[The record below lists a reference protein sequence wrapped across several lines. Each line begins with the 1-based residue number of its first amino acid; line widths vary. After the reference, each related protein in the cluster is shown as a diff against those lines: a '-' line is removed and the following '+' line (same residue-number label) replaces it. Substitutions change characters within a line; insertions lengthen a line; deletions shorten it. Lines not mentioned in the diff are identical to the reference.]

1 MMRIFQRIVSLAAL
15 LYLCLIPSA
24 LSAQDADSTGSA
36 DHPLI
41 THYAGSFIDG
51 YAVHDFDAFRLP
63 LGAAVK
69 SAAGPR
75 VPAKKA
81 DLEGKI
87 TRILYRGPE
96 GRSTLEI
103 LRNYRSALEQAGFE
117 TLFSCAGDDCGFL
130 FHWTL
135 YHDEKQRLKNSR
147 TSGGAFDI
155 PQDIRYFA
163 AKGIIE
169 GAEVHVSVL
178 IAFDAGFGKLSKRP
192 VTLLEVI
199 ESEAMETGMVTV
211 NAEAIGKGI
220 DADGHFS
227 IYGVYFNTD
236 SAEITPESAP
246 ALAEISKL
254 LARRTDLKIL
264 VVGHTD
270 NQGGFDHNMDLSRR
284 RAESVVKALTAN
296 HGIAANRLT
305 SDGVGYLAPVAT
317 NDNDAGRAKN
327 RRVELVKN

>member
-1 MMRIFQRIVSLAAL
+1 M
-15 LYLCLIPSA
+15 
-24 LSAQDADSTGSA
+24 
-36 DHPLI
+36 
-41 THYAGSFIDG
+41 
-51 YAVHDFDAFRLP
+51 
-63 LGAAVK
+63 
-69 SAAGPR
+69 
-75 VPAKKA
+75 
-81 DLEGKI
+81 
-87 TRILYRGPE
+87 
-96 GRSTLEI
+96 
-103 LRNYRSALEQAGFE
+103 
-117 TLFSCAGDDCGFL
+117 
-130 FHWTL
+130 
-135 YHDEKQRLKNSR
+135 
-147 TSGGAFDI
+147 
-155 PQDIRYFA
+155 
-163 AKGIIE
+163 
-169 GAEVHVSVL
+169 
-178 IAFDAGFGKLSKRP
+178 
-192 VTLLEVI
+192 TLLEVI

-254 LARRTDLKIL
+254 LAQRADLKIL

>member
-1 MMRIFQRIVSLAAL
+1 MRIFLPSVL
-15 LYLCLIPSA
+15 LVGLLGSCLIPA
-24 LSAQDADSTGSA
+24 VLVAQDADSTGSA

-41 THYAGSFIDG
+41 TCYAGSVIDG
-51 YAVHDFDAFRLP
+51 YAINNFDSFRLP
-63 LGAAVK
+63 LAAAVRN
-69 SAAGPR
+69 AAGKR
-75 VPAKKA
+75 VPSKKA

-135 YHDEKQRLKNSR
+135 YHDEKQRLKNTR

-163 AKGIIE
+163 AKGVVE
-169 GAEVHVSVL
+169 GAEIHVSVMV
-178 IAFDAGFGKLSKRP
+178 AFDAGFSKLSKRP

-211 NAEAIGKGI
+211 TAEAIAKGI
-220 DADGHFS
+220 DADGHYS
-227 IYGVYFNTD
+227 IYGIYFSTD
-236 SAEITPESAP
+236 SAEIRPESAL
-246 ALAEISKL
+246 ALEEISKL
-254 LARRTDLKIL
+254 LKQRAELNVL

-270 NQGGFDHNMDLSRR
+270 NRGDFDHNMELSRR
-284 RAESVVKALTAN
+284 RAESVVKSLTVN
-296 HGIAANRLT
+296 HGIATARLT
-305 SDGVGYLAPVAT
+305 AAGVGYLAPVAT
-317 NDNDAGRAKN
+317 NDNDSGRAKN
-327 RRVELVKN
+327 RRVELVKR